1 MRSNEQ
7 AEDVSFYYGLM
18 PRKVVIRRQ
27 NLNTAIAQLEA
38 QVRAE
43 YKNIWKEHIEDL
55 EAAAEWIQEDA
66 KAITP
71 VDKGKLQES
80 INVRVSKSARYPG
93 IIASAS
99 AKSKR
104 GFDYALIQEENENFS
119 HEEPGQAHYLSQPMY
134 HILDDFFYEWTGK
147 HLEIPEI
154 PDREGE
160 DE

>member
-1 MRSNEQ
+1 
-7 AEDVSFYYGLM
+7 M

-38 QVRAE
+38 QLKAD
-43 YKNIWKEHIEDL
+43 YKSIWKEHIEDL
-55 EAAAEWIQEDA
+55 EVAAEWIQEDA

-71 VDKGKLQES
+71 VRTGKLQES
-80 INVRVSKSARYPG
+80 VSVRVSKSARYPG

-99 AKSKR
+99 AKSTR

-119 HEEPGQAHYLSQPMY
+119 HEDPGQAHYLSQPFY
-134 HILDDFFYEWTGK
+134 RILDDFYFEITGK
-147 HLEIPEI
+147 HLQAPV
-154 PDREGE
+154 REGS

>member
-1 MRSNEQ
+1 
-7 AEDVSFYYGLM
+7 M

-27 NLNTAIAQLEA
+27 NLNTAIFQLEA

-43 YKNIWKEHIEDL
+43 YKSIWKEHVEDL
-55 EAAAEWIQEDA
+55 QAAAEWIEDDA

-71 VDKGKLQES
+71 VDKGKLQDS
-80 INVRVSKSARYPG
+80 VSVRVSKSARYPG

-119 HEEPGQAHYLSQPMY
+119 HVEPGQAHYLSQPFY
-134 HILDDFFYEWTGK
+134 NILDDFYYEWTGK
-147 HLEIPEI
+147 HLQAPIT
-154 PDREGE
+154 PDREDS

>member
-1 MRSNEQ
+1 
-7 AEDVSFYYGLM
+7 M

-38 QVRAE
+38 QIKAD
-43 YKNIWKEHIEDL
+43 YKSIWKDHIEDL

-71 VDKGKLQES
+71 VRTGKLQES
-80 INVRVSKSARYPG
+80 VSVRVSKSPKYPG

-104 GFDYALIQEENENFS
+104 GFDYALIQEEREDFS
-119 HEEPGQAHYLSQPMY
+119 HEEPGQAHYLSQPFY
-134 HILDDFFYEWTGK
+134 QILDDFYYEWTGK
-147 HLEIPEI
+147 HLQVPVT
-154 PDREGE
+154 PDREGS